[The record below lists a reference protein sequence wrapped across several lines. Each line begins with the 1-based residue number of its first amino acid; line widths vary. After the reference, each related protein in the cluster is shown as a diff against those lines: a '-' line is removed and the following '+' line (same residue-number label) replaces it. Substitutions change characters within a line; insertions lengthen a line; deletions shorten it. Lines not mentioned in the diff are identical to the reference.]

1 MKLPFGL
8 RAANIQAK
16 ITFVMYWFM
25 LGNETYYLH
34 LHQGQWFVLPKGSP
48 QKIQDI
54 FAVHIYSYECLQV
67 KTWVDFCIVLKKIT
81 GLLKMCIDSLPA
93 GGAFRMAEI

>member
-48 QKIQDI
+48 QKSQDI
-54 FAVHIYSYECLQV
+54 FVVIYIQYNIFVFINIYIYIYIYIYIQF
-67 KTWVDFCIVLKKIT
+67 KVLFI
-81 GLLKMCIDSLPA
+81 
-93 GGAFRMAEI
+93 FN